1 VAALAREPQPE
12 RGPAARLGAPPRP
25 VTDGAAPEG
34 GAGPEGGPGLEG
46 GAGPEGGAALAEC
59 VAVTRRFG
67 HFTAVREVS
76 LRVGPGEIVG
86 LLGANGAGKTTLIR
100 MLLGLLPASG
110 GTIALFGAPP
120 SRATRRRI
128 GYVPQGLGL
137 YDDLTVA
144 ENLSFSAAVFGS
156 PAEAAPAAGLGP
168 AAGIPVGR
176 LPLGVQRRAAFAQ
189 ALAHRPDLLILD
201 EPTSG
206 VDPLG
211 RARLW
216 DTVRSAAEAGAGV
229 LVTTHYMEE
238 AHECDRLVIMADG
251 AVVAR
256 GTPAE
261 VIGDAT
267 VTVVETSE
275 WRAAFGRLEDQGLDV
290 NLAGSAL
297 RVPGAGPAAVRQALG
312 QALAGAGAGVR
323 VYPAPATLEER
334 FFQLVEHSQAA
345 DSQAADSQRGGA

>member
-1 VAALAREPQPE
+1 M
-12 RGPAARLGAPPRP
+12 
-25 VTDGAAPEG
+25 
-34 GAGPEGGPGLEG
+34 
-46 GAGPEGGAALAEC
+46 
-59 VAVTRRFG
+59 TRRFG
-67 HFTAVREVS
+67 RFTAVREVS
-76 LRVGPGEIVG
+76 LSVGPGEIVG

-110 GTIALFGAPP
+110 GSIALFGEPP

-144 ENLSFSAAVFGS
+144 ENLSFSAAVFGGS
-156 PAEAAPAAGLGP
+156 ADAAALADGGLGG
-168 AAGIPVGR
+168 AIPVGR

-267 VTVVETSE
+267 VTLVETKW
-275 WRAAFGRLEDQGLDV
+275 WRAAFGRLADEGLDV
-290 NLAGSAL
+290 SLAGSTL
-297 RVPGAGPAAVRQALG
+297 RVPGADPGRRCATRWAMSRTEPASAP
-312 QALAGAGAGVR
+312 GAGD
-323 VYPAPATLEER
+323 P
-334 FFQLVEHSQAA
+334 
-345 DSQAADSQRGGA
+345 GGAVLPARGAQPGVPASARISGEAAERG

>member
-1 VAALAREPQPE
+1 
-12 RGPAARLGAPPRP
+12 
-25 VTDGAAPEG
+25 
-34 GAGPEGGPGLEG
+34 
-46 GAGPEGGAALAEC
+46 
-59 VAVTRRFG
+59 VTRRFG
-67 HFTAVREVS
+67 SFSAVREVS

-100 MLLGLLPASG
+100 MLLGLLPASS
-110 GTIALFGAPP
+110 GTVALFGTPP

-156 PAEAAPAAGLGP
+156 AGDVPPAESALG
-168 AAGIPVGR
+168 GNLPVGR

-229 LVTTHYMEE
+229 LVTTHYLEE

-251 AVVAR
+251 AVVAQ
-256 GTPAE
+256 GTPAQ

-267 VTVVETSE
+267 VTVVQTSD
-275 WRAAFGRLEDQGLDV
+275 WPAAFRRLADQGLDV
-290 NLAGSAL
+290 SLAGTAL
-297 RVPGAGPAAVRQALG
+297 RVPGASPDAVRQALG
-312 QALAGAGAGVR
+312 DAGAV
-323 VYPAPATLEER
+323 VSQAPATLEER
-334 FFQLVEHSQAA
+334 FFQLVEHSQVAA
-345 DSQAADSQRGGA
+345 G